1 MEYFV
6 IAQYAIFEKLKFS
19 SGYVFTHN
27 SRTIFLSEKSY
38 SFRGGGYGR
47 SVGDSNDSVG
57 CGCDTDVELVHR
69 LMERHYLLTASTS
82 SASCNLYVPQK
93 MKMSNNSVKHIITF

>member
-1 MEYFV
+1 MEDFV
-6 IAQYAIFEKLKFS
+6 IAHCVVSEKLKFS

-27 SRTIFLSEKSY
+27 SRTMSEKSY
-38 SFRGGGYGR
+38 PFRGGGYGC
-47 SVGDSNDSVG
+47 SVGASNDSVG

-82 SASCNLYVPQK
+82 SASCTLYMYHK
-93 MKMSNNSVKHIITF
+93 NDN